1 MNAFIRESHGA
12 YSELAPCVAKNLIH
26 NGKQIPGFND
36 PNLFLLNSL
45 IVIRLGYLGNLN
57 LSG

>member
-1 MNAFIRESHGA
+1 MNPFIRESHGT
-12 YSELAPCVAKNLIH
+12 YSELAPYVAKILIH

-45 IVIRLGYLGNLN
+45 IVIRLGYLGK
-57 LSG
+57 G